1 MVDAEL
7 KLQGEL
13 VAARSELA
21 GLRQAYA
28 DNNVRVRAAEAR
40 IGELQRQ
47 MDKISGPADG
57 GVARADK
64 NDLPYPSIVDLPAL
78 GITFA
83 DLERKIVAEE
93 TLWATLTKQY
103 EAAKVQEA
111 KEIETAQVLD
121 AAAVPERKSYPARGR
136 FLMVGALFSLFAA
149 CLFVLIA
156 QLWENT
162 DSQDER
168 KLLLT
173 EIGGTV
179 FNALHR
185 ASWPLGKRWAHARE
199 TE

>member
-1 MVDAEL
+1 
-7 KLQGEL
+7 
-13 VAARSELA
+13 
-21 GLRQAYA
+21 
-28 DNNVRVRAAEAR
+28 
-40 IGELQRQ
+40 
-47 MDKISGPADG
+47 
-57 GVARADK
+57 
-64 NDLPYPSIVDLPAL
+64 
-78 GITFA
+78 
-83 DLERKIVAEE
+83 
-93 TLWATLTKQY
+93 
-103 EAAKVQEA
+103 
-111 KEIETAQVLD
+111 VLD